1 MYLFKPS
8 ERSQSE
14 PCEFYFYPNTED
26 MISSMPPL
34 ILNEIPKVE
43 AEECMDNIPYPPG
56 GLYTASKYKEP
67 RPEQDHECF
76 THKILNMCPN
86 ELEKTFSNL

>member
-34 ILNEIPKVE
+34 ILNEIPKIEV
-43 AEECMDNIPYPPG
+43 EECMDIPRDSNESV
-56 GLYTASKYKEP
+56 AKESK
-67 RPEQDHECF
+67 
-76 THKILNMCPN
+76 
-86 ELEKTFSNL
+86 FSL

>member
-26 MISSMPPL
+26 IISSMPPL
-34 ILNEIPKVE
+34 ILNEIPKEE
-43 AEECMDNIPYPPG
+43 AEKC
-56 GLYTASKYKEP
+56 GLLMHTQPRDENGTDLPVVATTLAPDYKVY
-67 RPEQDHECF
+67 
-76 THKILNMCPN
+76 
-86 ELEKTFSNL
+86 FSDRKSFCRDRK